1 MRNRH
6 LVGIAV
12 GLVLLGHGGVAL
24 APPPTQSVSVTG
36 ALVELD
42 RTYETDMNVKLRV
55 EWWGTAGLEGFQALL
70 GPEPGTT
77 GSTVKFQITN
87 SQFTSTSPD
96 ALQLVLLEGSGF
108 LYLTGIQPYGGTDGG
123 STTSDGTSL
132 IVQRKVNA
140 PQTQV
145 THRFFRLDAY
155 GASNVWVTIDGSS
168 PLPRLVEDFSYRQRV
183 VTIGVPGS
191 YPLEDEVEI
200 VPGPIKTYVNEV
212 LALAKSA
219 GLPTPTWP

>member
-36 ALVELD
+36 ALVDLN
-42 RTYETDMNVKLRV
+42 RTYETDMNLKLRV
-55 EWWGTAGLEGFQALL
+55 EWWGTGGLEGFQALL

-77 GSTVKFQITN
+77 GSTVKFKITN
-87 SQFTSTSPD
+87 SQFTSTSSE
-96 ALQLVLLEGSGF
+96 ALQLVLVDGSGY
-108 LYLTGIQPYGGTDGG
+108 LYLVGIQPYGGTDGG

-132 IVQRKVNA
+132 IVQRKIDEDDEDTVY
-140 PQTQV
+140 
-145 THRFFRLDAY
+145 HRFFRLEADEDDQ
-155 GASNVWVTIDGSS
+155 VWATIDGAP
-168 PLPRLVEDFSYRQRV
+168 PLPALDHNFRYRETVVTDGQQGALGNEQHITPDPIKDFVED
-183 VTIGVPGS
+183 
-191 YPLEDEVEI
+191 
-200 VPGPIKTYVNEV
+200 V

-219 GLPTPTWP
+219 GLPTPDLP